1 MNATPRSWHSKLWG
15 MRDDMGRK
23 DSMEGWGR
31 KRLAQRPTV
40 GLILGFRI
48 EDEPEKE

>member
-15 MRDDMGRK
+15 MRNDMGRK

-31 KRLAQRPTV
+31 GRDWLRGPLWASYWDS
-40 GLILGFRI
+40 G
-48 EDEPEKE
+48 